1 MDQALIAM
9 DFHPQDYASSSMRGL
24 LVCSTLCE
32 KVAHGKCADCT
43 VFLDFFRSGN
53 SYQICIVCDR

>member
-9 DFHPQDYASSSMRGL
+9 DFQDYASSPMRGL
-24 LVCSTLCE
+24 LVWSTLCE
-32 KVAHGKCADCT
+32 KVAGKCADCT
-43 VFLDFFRSGN
+43 VLLDFFRSGN